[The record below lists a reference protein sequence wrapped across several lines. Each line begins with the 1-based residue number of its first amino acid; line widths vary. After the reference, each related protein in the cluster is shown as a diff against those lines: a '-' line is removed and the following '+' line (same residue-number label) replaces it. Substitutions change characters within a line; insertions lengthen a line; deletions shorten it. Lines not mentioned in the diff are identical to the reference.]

1 MRVGAGPGETAVQE
15 LPPQE
20 TGPVPVEV
28 SVAAPRFFGVTPP
41 AAVLALAAASLALA
55 IVLLVSGHVIVGG
68 ALLGV
73 AVVLAVFFVGLA
85 RRLPDTPVSRLSS
98 GAVGALRARAGFAI
112 EALSVH
118 SGARVEL
125 FRLRRE
131 LAELLAQRAEC
142 ARVLGEAVYADDE
155 EGSESARS
163 RMAEL
168 DGLIAA
174 KEEEMEQTAAGAME
188 RIQRAQLHVQPTQI
202 ETPAAGAR
210 ALSRA
215 EPGAG
220 ARAGARAGSRAVG
233 ATGPRNRAGAE
244 PSPEPAAAGGI
255 APPGR
260 DARPTA
266 EVSPNAHP
274 PTLTGRR
281 APPGHCRLPRERRR
295 HEPKTGD
302 RLTSPGRPGQDRPRR
317 AARAASWPPT
327 SPRST
332 RRSAT
337 SRRRSAMS
345 LRSLRRSSATWPCTR
360 RSSTG

>member
-1 MRVGAGPGETAVQE
+1 MPSCANCNSRLPKRSRFCPECGMRVGAGPGETAVQE

-73 AVVLAVFFVGLA
+73 SVVLAVFFVGLA
-85 RRLPDTPVSRLSS
+85 RRLPDAPVSRLSS

-112 EALSVH
+112 EALSVQ
-118 SGARVEL
+118 SSARVEL

-163 RMAEL
+163 RMA
-168 DGLIAA
+168 
-174 KEEEMEQTAAGAME
+174 AAG
-188 RIQRAQLHVQPTQI
+188 RAGRSKGGRDGANSGRRDGANPASTAPRAADPDRN
-202 ETPAAGAR
+202 PAAGAG

-215 EPGAG
+215 EPGAR
-220 ARAGARAGSRAVG
+220 ARAGARAGS
-233 ATGPRNRAGAE
+233 
-244 PSPEPAAAGGI
+244 
-255 APPGR
+255 
-260 DARPTA
+260 
-266 EVSPNAHP
+266 
-274 PTLTGRR
+274 
-281 APPGHCRLPRERRR
+281 
-295 HEPKTGD
+295 
-302 RLTSPGRPGQDRPRR
+302 
-317 AARAASWPPT
+317 
-327 SPRST
+327 
-332 RRSAT
+332 
-337 SRRRSAMS
+337 
-345 LRSLRRSSATWPCTR
+345 
-360 RSSTG
+360 